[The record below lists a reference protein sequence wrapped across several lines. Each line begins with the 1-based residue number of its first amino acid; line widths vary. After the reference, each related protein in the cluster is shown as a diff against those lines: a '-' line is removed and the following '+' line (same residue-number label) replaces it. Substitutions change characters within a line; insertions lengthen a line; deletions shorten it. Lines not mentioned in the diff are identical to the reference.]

1 MSDGKVKSPGAAT
14 RGPKFLA
21 TSVAANPKLPP
32 ARSPPSQFGTGTKT
46 ARSASPGPAAAK
58 PATAKSVE
66 RPPKTVSKPRSPVRA
81 APLATATTAEFGS
94 VNPDKLVAMQLAQS
108 HYANESKAAAA
119 SHSAHEAV
127 AQHGLKAPAPVIR
140 DVRLREKHNFG
151 PALLDLKT
159 PPVTN
164 DLDRLVLTALNAGT
178 VDPAYATRSP
188 YHRGHLQRPPASPP
202 RDSRHVKSVYV
213 ANHVDNIDRTSPR
226 RFADILVRYTS

>member
-32 ARSPPSQFGTGTKT
+32 ARSPPSQFAKT
-46 ARSASPGPAAAK
+46 TPGVAAAKSASPGPAAAK

-66 RPPKTVSKPRSPVRA
+66 RPPKTVSKPRSPVR
-81 APLATATTAEFGS
+81 ATATTAEFGS

-188 YHRGHLQRPPASPP
+188 YHRGHLQRLPASPP